1 MAVVIMVTGLL
12 PYDSGKTFVGRSLLR
27 YFRSLGYHTIAFK
40 PIAAHSAWFQYETV
54 EKSIKLGVLVGHD
67 AFLYWRDMEGKVRIE
82 EINPVD
88 ILTTPID
95 FETSLANVRLYL
107 SMLES
112 FVSQACMMRISCP
125 KNTETYVTEH
135 YVNVEQLEKTIPTL
149 QLKLMDLAEKL
160 KPQPKLIS
168 RSEMVKLMSNPEPI
182 VCADKQLMKL
192 LKKYE
197 VVIIESFNNAATPTP
212 FSAKIASKVLVVTPG
227 KALIY
232 DGRKY
237 LRTLE
242 ILEQTIRNQIT
253 YTTTTQQIVEL
264 TKPINYVK
272 IHSQQEPSEEALE
285 NIDELAIL

>member
-1 MAVVIMVTGLL
+1 MAVVIMVTGIL

-27 YFRSLGYHTIAFK
+27 YFRSLGYNAIAFK

-54 EKSIKLGVLVGHD
+54 EKSVKLGILVGHD
-67 AFLYWRDMEGKVRIE
+67 AFLYWKDMEGKVGIE

-95 FETSLANVRLYL
+95 FETTLANVRLYL

-112 FVSQACMMRISCP
+112 FVSQACVMRISCP
-125 KNTETYVTEH
+125 KTTEAYVTEH
-135 YVNVEQLEKTIPTL
+135 YVNVELLEKTIPTL

-168 RSEMVKLMSNPEPI
+168 QSEMEKLMSNPEPI
-182 VCADKQLMKL
+182 ICADKQLMKL

-212 FSAKIASKVLVVTPG
+212 LSVKVANKVLVVTPG

-232 DGRKY
+232 DGGKY

-272 IHSQQEPSEEALE
+272 IHPQQEPSEEALE